1 LIHVSVDFL
10 FCDANEQT
18 VTLHQESS
26 EQNEQDVTIAQKEQS
41 IFAHATSVTPIANPW
56 EVETAE
62 ENERT
67 VNIPQGGANEQAV
80 TLHQDTKLTI
90 LEMFRSLSQG
100 VSEAP
105 R

>member
-1 LIHVSVDFL
+1 LIHFSVDFL
-10 FCDANEQT
+10 FCDANEQA
-18 VTLHQESS
+18 VTLHQEGS
-26 EQNEQDVTIAQKEQS
+26 EENEQAVNIPQKEHS

-56 EVETAE
+56 EVSKDEQ
-62 ENERT
+62 NEQDVT
-67 VNIPQGGANEQAV
+67 IAQGGANEQAV